1 MDNPEGISTVR
12 DINKRYLCYFLQ
24 LMKNLSI
31 QTVTKASS
39 TNVCFIMR
47 ALLTDFKKL

>member
-1 MDNPEGISTVR
+1 MDTPEGISTVR
-12 DINKRYLCYFLQ
+12 DINKRTLYSLL